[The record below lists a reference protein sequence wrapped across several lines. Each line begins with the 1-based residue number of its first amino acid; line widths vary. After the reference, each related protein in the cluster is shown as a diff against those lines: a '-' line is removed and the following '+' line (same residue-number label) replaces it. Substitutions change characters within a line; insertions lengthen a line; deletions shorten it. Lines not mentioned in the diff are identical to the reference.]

1 LHGFSTLRLY
11 LLAKDGPR
19 FNGPI
24 TNESHWLLKKTP
36 QIFPKKMEK
45 KFSFCPTFFH
55 SVWMTEGLS
64 FGCDAARG
72 QSFIPQIAD

>member
-1 LHGFSTLRLY
+1 MNLIGF
-11 LLAKDGPR
+11 KKKP
-19 FNGPI
+19 
-24 TNESHWLLKKTP
+24 LK
-36 QIFPKKMEK
+36 FSLKKMEK

-72 QSFIPQIAD
+72 QSFIPQNAD

>member
-1 LHGFSTLRLY
+1 MNLIGF
-11 LLAKDGPR
+11 
-19 FNGPI
+19 
-24 TNESHWLLKKTP
+24 KKTP
-36 QIFPKKMEK
+36 LHFFPKKMEK

-72 QSFIPQIAD
+72 QSFIRQFAD